1 MVQLFVGIIR
11 NMDTKQQ
18 IDYYTGRIKE
28 MLRRVPNSVNAGS
41 YETAVAFKKQVA
53 EAQKVISNS
62 RPKLERI
69 VQVHNQLSSYY

>member
-1 MVQLFVGIIR
+1 
-11 NMDTKQQ
+11 MDTKQQ

-28 MLRRVPNSVNAGS
+28 MLRRVPDKVNAGS

-53 EAQKVISNS
+53 EAQKVIGNS

>member
-1 MVQLFVGIIR
+1 
-11 NMDTKQQ
+11 MDTKQQ

-28 MLRRVPNSVNAGS
+28 MLRRVPDKVNAGS

-53 EAQKVISNS
+53 EAQKVIANS

>member
-1 MVQLFVGIIR
+1 
-11 NMDTKQQ
+11 MDTKQQ

-28 MLRRVPNSVNAGS
+28 MLRRVPDKVNAGS
-41 YETAVAFKKQVA
+41 YEAAVAFKKQVA
-53 EAQKVISNS
+53 EAQKVIGNS